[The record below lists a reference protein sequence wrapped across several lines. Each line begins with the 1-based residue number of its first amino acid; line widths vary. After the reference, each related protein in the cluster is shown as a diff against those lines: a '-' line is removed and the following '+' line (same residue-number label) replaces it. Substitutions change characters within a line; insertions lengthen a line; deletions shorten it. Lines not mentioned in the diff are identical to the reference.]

1 MTIKYWFYHF
11 CRIGRSVSGNVLG
24 ASTRLLDNATLRQSR
39 QENLRL
45 SRTANILSTRL
56 RATQNYSKAPE
67 SEALRHEAQNLYRK
81 QKDRYIDRPLPPIRK
96 KRFNLGPGRAAMESQ
111 WERFLERYLIITLDC
126 FLGLESRGTLLWYL
140 GVRKRS
146 PSVSK
151 DNLILVGS

>member
-1 MTIKYWFYHF
+1 M
-11 CRIGRSVSGNVLG
+11 GRSVSGNVLG

-81 QKDRYIDRPLPPIRK
+81 QKDRYIDRPLPPVRK

-111 WERFLERYLIITLDC
+111 WERFLERYLIDKLHLIVFRVWNHVVHCYDTY
-126 FLGLESRGTLLWYL
+126 GSQKGRLLF
-140 GVRKRS
+140 RMTF
-146 PSVSK
+146 
-151 DNLILVGS
+151 